1 LGDVDLDKEINAS
14 DASAALRIYAFYATG
29 SDSEIAKLYSELQL
43 KNADVDEN
51 GEINSSDASLILAF
65 YAYESTGGSMKFE
78 EYLKTRI

>member
-14 DASAALRIYAFYATG
+14 DASAALRIYALYATG

-51 GEINSSDASLILAF
+51 GDINSSDASLILAF
-65 YAYESTGGSMKFE
+65 YAYESTGGTMKFE
-78 EYLKTRI
+78 EYLKTRK